1 MLQFLVT
8 STVRRRLLVLLWGE
22 KKSGSVAELAELA
35 DASFASTHAELKAMQ
50 RLQLVRS
57 VRDGA
62 KEVFS
67 ANPEHPEA
75 ELLSRLAQ
83 TDVPPRSVAASGDEE
98 LKQKLV
104 FLGAPL
110 RGVKPLPVAPSD
122 VLHVLAD
129 GTALARRDTVV
140 ARSLPL
146 CFWNNRDRL
155 DGKALQGLSAAPE
168 EKHAFAFFLELAG
181 ELGGDRRLVGLAE
194 VLRDQRLT
202 QLRPFFYSMT
212 SGSARDFA
220 LAKKWGF
227 LMNMELDSFRALFD
241 KFVTK

>member
-8 STVRRRLLVLLWGE
+8 SKVRRRLLVLLWGE

-35 DASFASTHAELKAMQ
+35 DVSFASAHSELKAMH

-67 ANPEHPEA
+67 ANPEHPDA
-75 ELLSRLAQ
+75 EFLSRLAQ
-83 TDVPPRSVAASGDEE
+83 TDVPPRSVATSGDKE

-129 GTALARRDTVV
+129 GTALARRDAVV
-140 ARSLPL
+140 ARSMPL

-168 EKHAFAFFLELAG
+168 AKHAIAFFLELAG
-181 ELGGDRRLVGLAE
+181 ELGGDRRLTGLAE
-194 VLRDQRLT
+194 TLRDQRLT